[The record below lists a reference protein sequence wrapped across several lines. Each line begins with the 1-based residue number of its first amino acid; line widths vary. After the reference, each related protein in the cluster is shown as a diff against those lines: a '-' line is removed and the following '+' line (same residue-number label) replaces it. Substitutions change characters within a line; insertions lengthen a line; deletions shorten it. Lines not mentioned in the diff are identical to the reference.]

1 MQRSQAAAF
10 LAEMKEVTF
19 SPALMSN
26 ERVTSM
32 RRHQPWALPTK
43 SLMSLIFSSSRKRFR
58 SSRARGSARG
68 ST

>member
-26 ERVTSM
+26 ERDYQYAQASAVGAS
-32 RRHQPWALPTK
+32 HQVVDVADILFFK
-43 SLMSLIFSSSRKRFR
+43 E
-58 SSRARGSARG
+58 AV
-68 ST
+68 